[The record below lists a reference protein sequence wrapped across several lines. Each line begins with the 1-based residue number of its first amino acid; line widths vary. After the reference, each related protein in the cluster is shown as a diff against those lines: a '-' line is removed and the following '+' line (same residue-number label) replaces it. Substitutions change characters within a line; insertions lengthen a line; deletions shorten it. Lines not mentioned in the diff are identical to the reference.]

1 MPIITNKRKAFIS
14 VDTGNTYV
22 DNAIKDYLNLFVIP
36 TSNDDSSLTIAV
48 GLGEHNSIINSKKSY
63 TKNNFGW
70 YADSN
75 SVYFNNKPIGSKP
88 WVGLVGGFRENIG
101 SDDFVFAMGKEIE
114 GVVAAVKRLVNARDK
129 FFVPQLYNSHTSIIE
144 DTDILGISVFDLM
157 HNEENSN
164 KFNNQRSPEFQ
175 KVVENILED
184 NNFEVSIKT
193 VRTVNDNTTL
203 RLKNVNSDFSDSFK
217 EAVVGNTKPVVL
229 SRGIHSNLLTWNDFA
244 KDIATDKDS
253 ARDTWLI
260 EMVGGPTIDE
270 DCGKYDCPDY
280 TFSDLKIYYWPA
292 LIAGVQNYSGKKQ
305 LDYVGFSLGCSAAL
319 ESLELY
325 QSTGK
330 LNAGYVFDSIT
341 GNYLPA
347 DLSSNPVDTFVAVA
361 CPGNFTR
368 LSTFMQAFNETFG
381 YVNWSTRFIYG
392 NHIKGNHI
400 NKEIIDTLK
409 IINPKLADNL
419 PPIVKF
425 GLGKEGGYRMS
436 MDIYKAFYEWINDP
450 NQPKLGY
457 GVDINNFLVIQG
469 KSRNSYLE
477 NSLPHTWNNLES
489 DTVVSTFDESEIC
502 TNIDSD
508 NKYYASFEGLV
519 HGGPISAIPEDP
531 NVQSAIKEFLTTE
544 KLSTKFNPKI
554 NNCEII

>member
-292 LIAGVQNYSGKKQ
+292 LITGVQNYSSQKT
-305 LDYVGFSLGCSAAL
+305 LDYVGYSLGCTAAL

-325 QSTGK
+325 GSSGK
-330 LNAGYVFDSIT
+330 VNAGYVFDSAT
-341 GNYLPA
+341 GNYLVA
-347 DLSSNPVDTFVAVA
+347 DLSSNPIDTFIAVA
-361 CPGNFTR
+361 CPGNFSQ
-368 LSTFMQAFNETFG
+368 LSIFMEAFNKT
-381 YVNWSTRFIYG
+381 YPLANSSIRPIYG
-392 NHIKGNHI
+392 THI
-400 NKEIIDTLK
+400 NQRVLIRTLLNYLYDIDIEL
-409 IINPKLADNL
+409 
-419 PPIVKF
+419 
-425 GLGKEGGYRMS
+425 YRSFTWWFRGFAGFTPGSKMS
-436 MDIYKAFYEWINDP
+436 MGIYDEFYDWINNPDS
-450 NQPKLGY
+450 PKLGEN
-457 GVDINNFLVIQG
+457 VEINNLLVIQG
-469 KSRNSYLE
+469 DVNGKSGFTDN
-477 NSLPHTWNNLES
+477 T
-489 DTVVSTFDESEIC
+489 DGVVSNKEVKETCKNVNS
-502 TNIDSD
+502 N
-508 NKYYASFEGLV
+508 NKYYLSFDNLFHFDTPFTSGL
-519 HGGPISAIPEDP
+519 SEDE
-531 NVQSAIKEFLTTE
+531 NVKNSIKEFLTG
-544 KLSTKFNPKI
+544 KRILKNQQFIISQQNS
-554 NNCEII
+554 CEPG